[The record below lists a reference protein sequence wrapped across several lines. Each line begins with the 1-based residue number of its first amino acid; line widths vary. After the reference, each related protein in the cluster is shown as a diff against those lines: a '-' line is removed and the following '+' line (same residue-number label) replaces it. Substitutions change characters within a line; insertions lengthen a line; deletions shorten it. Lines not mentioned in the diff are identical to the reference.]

1 MDMRAHIF
9 DRERVD
15 TVIVGAGQA
24 GLATAYYLAA
34 QGRDF
39 VIVDGY
45 ERVGEAWR
53 RRWDSLRLFTPAAYD
68 GLPGMPFPSPPHDFP
83 TKDEM
88 AAYLEAYAARFA
100 LPLVPRTVVTRLV
113 REETGYVLGA
123 DGGRI
128 EASHVVVATG
138 AFHRPRIPAFAS
150 ALDPNIL
157 QLHSAEY
164 RCPRQLQDGTAL
176 IVGAGNSGAEIAV
189 DVARHHPTWLS
200 GRDTGRLPLLLRGQG
215 FRGRLF
221 RWLAHDGL
229 TVDRSI
235 GRVAKRRELAHG
247 APLIRLRPDGL
258 ASAGIRRLPR
268 TVGIRH
274 GLPVLEDGSVVDV
287 ANVIWCTGFR
297 ADFAWIDLPVFGSD
311 GYPVHYRGVI
321 EDAPGLYFVGLPF
334 LYSLGSSTVGG
345 VGRDAKYVARHI
357 VGTRPTR
364 APGWSPEPILRSHR
378 PRMPGAAFDTID
390 EVRP

>member
-9 DRERVD
+9 DRGRVD

-24 GLATAYYLAA
+24 GLATGYCLAA

-39 VIVDGY
+39 VIIDGH

-68 GLPGMPFPSPPHDFP
+68 GLPGMPFPAPPHAYP
-83 TKDEM
+83 TKDDM

-100 LPLVPRTVVTRLV
+100 LPLVLRTVVTRLA
-113 REETGYVLGA
+113 RHETGYVLGA
-123 DGGRI
+123 DGWSI
-128 EASHVVVATG
+128 EADHVVVATG

-150 ALDPNIL
+150 ALDHNIL
-157 QLHSAEY
+157 QLHSAQY
-164 RCPRQLQDGTAL
+164 RCPRQLQDGPAL

-189 DVARHHPTWLS
+189 DVARYHPTWLS

-221 RWLAHDGL
+221 RWLANDRL

-235 GRVAKRRELAHG
+235 GRAVKRRELAHG
-247 APLIRLRPDGL
+247 APLIRLRPEDL
-258 ASAGIRRLPR
+258 AAAGIRRVPR

-287 ANVIWCTGFR
+287 ANIIWCTGFR

-311 GYPVHYRGVI
+311 GYPVHYRGII
-321 EDAPGLYFVGLPF
+321 EGAPGLHFVGLPF

-345 VGRDAKYVARHI
+345 VGRDAEYVVRHI
-357 VGTRPTR
+357 VGPRPTR
-364 APGWSPEPILRSHR
+364 APGRSPEPILRSHR
-378 PRMPGAAFDTID
+378 PRMSGAAFDTID
-390 EVRP
+390 EVRR

>member
-1 MDMRAHIF
+1 MRAHTF
-9 DRERVD
+9 DRECVD

-34 QGRDF
+34 QGREF
-39 VIVDGY
+39 VILDGH

-68 GLPGMPFPSPPHDFP
+68 GLPGMPFPAPPQDFP
-83 TKDEM
+83 TKDQM

-100 LPLVPRTVVTRLV
+100 LPLIPRTVVTRLG
-113 REETGYVLGA
+113 REETGYVLGT
-123 DGGRI
+123 DGGRL
-128 EASHVVVATG
+128 EANQVVVATG

-150 ALDPNIL
+150 ALDPKIL
-157 QLHSAEY
+157 HLHSAQY
-164 RCPRQLQDGTAL
+164 RCPRQLQDGPAL

-189 DVARHHPTWLS
+189 DVARHHPTRLS

-215 FRGRLF
+215 FRGRVF
-221 RWLAHDGL
+221 WWLAQDGL
-229 TVDRSI
+229 TVDRRL
-235 GRVAKRRELAHG
+235 GRVVKRRELAHG
-247 APLIRLRPDGL
+247 APLVRLRANNL
-258 ASAGIRRLPR
+258 AAAGIRRVPR
-268 TVGIRH
+268 TVGVRH
-274 GLPVLEDGSVVDV
+274 GLPVLEDGSLVDV

-334 LYSLGSSTVGG
+334 LYSLASSTVGG
-345 VGRDAKYVARHI
+345 VGRDAEHVARHI
-357 VGTRPTR
+357 VGARP
-364 APGWSPEPILRSHR
+364 
-378 PRMPGAAFDTID
+378 
-390 EVRP
+390 